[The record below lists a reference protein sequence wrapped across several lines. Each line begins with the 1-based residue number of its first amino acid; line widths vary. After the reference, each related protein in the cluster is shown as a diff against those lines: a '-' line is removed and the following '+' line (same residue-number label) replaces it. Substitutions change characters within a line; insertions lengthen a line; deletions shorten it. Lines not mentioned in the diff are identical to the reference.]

1 MPWGEA
7 VRLATVLV
15 EDPTSRIAAAV
26 SGWDRPWS
34 HEWAATVDLYDLL
47 HVVNADPRRRAQVK
61 PYPRPWPDPSKRR
74 RGRTDKSRAEVISIL
89 NAHGHRIAG

>member
-7 VRLATVLV
+7 IRLTGVLV
-15 EDPTSRIAAAV
+15 RDPTSQIAAAV

-34 HEWAATVDLYDLL
+34 HEWAVTAELFDRITQL
-47 HVVNADPRRRAQVK
+47 HRAK
-61 PYPRPWPDPSKRR
+61 APPYPRPWPNPNQKRH
-74 RGRTDKSRAEVISIL
+74 GRTDKPRAEVISIL